1 MSMKNILLTQ
11 DQYNALKERVSG
23 VIPDPGQDVVIPDP
37 EVSYITNKELMSILK
52 ISRRTA
58 GRWRETGHL
67 PYIKIEHKLYYPTS
81 GILNSFRT
89 SPCAANPCGHSPP
102 PVDDDPC
109 EEIPEM
115 QCEKCPLFLLMNS

>member
-1 MSMKNILLTQ
+1 MIMKNILLTP
-11 DQYNALKERVSG
+11 DQYNALEERVSR
-23 VIPDPGQDVVIPDP
+23 VIPDPCQDVVIPDL
-37 EVSYITNKELMSILK
+37 EVYYITNKELMSILK
-52 ISRRTA
+52 ISRRTS

-67 PYIKIEHKLYYPTS
+67 PFIKIEHKLYYPTS

-89 SPCAANPCGHSPP
+89 SPGASNPCGHSPP
-102 PVDDDPC
+102 LIDDPY

>member
-1 MSMKNILLTQ
+1 
-11 DQYNALKERVSG
+11 
-23 VIPDPGQDVVIPDP
+23 VIPVTDQDVVIPDL
-37 EVSYITNKELMSILK
+37 EVYYITNKELMSILK

-67 PYIKIEHKLYYPTS
+67 PFLKIEHKLYYAIN

-89 SPCAANPCGHSPP
+89 IQSASNPCGHSPP
-102 PVDDDPC
+102 LIEAPC

-115 QCEKCPLFLLMNS
+115 QCEKCPLFLLMRS

>member
-1 MSMKNILLTQ
+1 MIMKNILLTP
-11 DQYNALKERVSG
+11 DQYNALKERVSR
-23 VIPDPGQDVVIPDP
+23 VIPDPVQDVVIPDL
-37 EVSYITNKELMSILK
+37 EVYYITNKELMSILK

-67 PYIKIEHKLYYPTS
+67 PFIKIEHKLYYPTS

-89 SPCAANPCGHSPP
+89 APCASIPCGHSPP
-102 PVDDDPC
+102 LIEDPY

-115 QCEKCPLFLLMNS
+115 QCKKCPLFLLMIS